1 MGDVLHAGEIVE
13 QGGADAVVVAAAGL
27 DGEVFVGREPPRW
40 RVVGYGVDGGEVVPG
55 DVQVGR
61 VRVQAVAAHG
71 EVQAVRVNAGDG
83 LVALAEGVTQFA
95 PEGAGDKN
103 GRDGEAQ
110 AEECVVFGKGV
121 SEGNAK
127 HRQQEQ
133 SGAGAAVG
141 TGGEVCRFVPIAHA
155 VAGAG
160 RRSSCITAC
169 WR

>member
-1 MGDVLHAGEIVE
+1 M
-13 QGGADAVVVAAAGL
+13 
-27 DGEVFVGREPPRW
+27 
-40 RVVGYGVDGGEVVPG
+40 
-55 DVQVGR
+55 
-61 VRVQAVAAHG
+61 
-71 EVQAVRVNAGDG
+71 QAVRVNAGDG

-141 TGGEVCRFVPIAHA
+141 VGLFTDVFVEFFF
-155 VAGAG
+155 
-160 RRSSCITAC
+160 
-169 WR
+169 